1 MTPAEPPPTLIR
13 PGVPDR
19 EVERFA
25 LDADVTVYW
34 PWVRPCWEGQMT
46 LTPDAATRII
56 TDARAAAA
64 LVGSDAEAVALA
76 EQITRRINRLRAQR
90 WEPYP
95 WQHPHL
101 HPDGW
106 VSQRAPGVCDE
117 RCYQLPAVP
126 IPAQGAWLGYGG
138 RGTGKTEEAARYVNE
153 HAEGPPCDPRLPG
166 GHRIVII
173 APTQPDAVDSCVTG
187 PSGLQTINPDVK
199 LVTTK
204 EGTLVRWPNR
214 ARARVVGGHSPD
226 DVERLRAAGN
236 TCVAQG
242 TLIATEHGRRRVEN
256 VRVGDRVWTRTGLRT
271 VVRAEPAGVRP
282 VMRLGPL
289 WLTGDHPVARPDGT
303 FSRADTGDGN
313 VLMWAKH
320 DESSTTASRGT
331 NETAAT
337 GRTADTDCS
346 TGTSMSVRSDRSP
359 TAGTFITTTS
369 IPATTSP
376 ATSSLST
383 LTHTETRTDHT
394 TVNGTSPAVT
404 RQSQLALRSSRRASS
419 AASTG
424 PRSGR
429 APSPGSAHR
438 SAVTPA
444 PRHEHTS
451 SGCAACAARRSPQP
465 AGHRPGPVPRRVAV
479 APPTLHVTVYDL
491 AVEGHHEFYADGVL
505 VGNCLVW
512 VEEAAA
518 IRRLREVLDI
528 SAFGLRVGNHA
539 HYVITS
545 TPKNRPEMVEV
556 KNRATVITKG
566 RTRDA
571 HRLPADV
578 RRVWEE
584 RFGGTTLGRQELDA
598 EELQD
603 IEGALWVAHRPDL
616 VDGEPNRDDR
626 PGIENTRVRIEEYGW
641 RSHNPDTPLP
651 HVRHLMQRVIVGVD
665 PPGGR
670 TEAGIVVNGAIGN
683 HGYTLADLSIAA
695 GPDTW
700 ARRAIQAVTDY
711 GAIGLAVELTYG
723 GDNISRVIESAAEG
737 MGIVCPPIFP
747 VPTKVGKKLRAEPIV
762 ALYQQSRWHH
772 VGYFPEL
779 ESEQTAWVEAETK
792 ESPNRLD
799 AHVHAATW
807 LLISARSSS
816 AGSAAKRRIPG
827 R

>member
-1 MTPAEPPPTLIR
+1 
-13 PGVPDR
+13 
-19 EVERFA
+19 
-25 LDADVTVYW
+25 
-34 PWVRPCWEGQMT
+34 MT
-46 LTPDAATRII
+46 LRPDTAQQII
-56 TDARAAAA
+56 TDARIAYT
-64 LVGSDAEAVALA
+64 LVSSDAEAVALA
-76 EQITRRINRLRAQR
+76 EQITRRVNRLRAQR

-101 HPDGW
+101 HPAGW

-138 RGTGKTEEAARYVNE
+138 RGTGKTEQAARYVNE
-153 HAEGPPCDPRLPG
+153 HAEGPACDPRLPG
-166 GHRIVII
+166 GHRIVIV

-236 TCVAQG
+236 TC
-242 TLIATEHGRRRVEN
+242 
-256 VRVGDRVWTRTGLRT
+256 
-271 VVRAEPAGVRP
+271 
-282 VMRLGPL
+282 
-289 WLTGDHPVARPDGT
+289 
-303 FSRADTGDGN
+303 
-313 VLMWAKH
+313 
-320 DESSTTASRGT
+320 
-331 NETAAT
+331 
-337 GRTADTDCS
+337 
-346 TGTSMSVRSDRSP
+346 
-359 TAGTFITTTS
+359 
-369 IPATTSP
+369 
-376 ATSSLST
+376 
-383 LTHTETRTDHT
+383 
-394 TVNGTSPAVT
+394 
-404 RQSQLALRSSRRASS
+404 
-419 AASTG
+419 
-424 PRSGR
+424 
-429 APSPGSAHR
+429 
-438 SAVTPA
+438 
-444 PRHEHTS
+444 
-451 SGCAACAARRSPQP
+451 
-465 AGHRPGPVPRRVAV
+465 
-479 APPTLHVTVYDL
+479 
-491 AVEGHHEFYADGVL
+491 
-505 VGNCLVW
+505 LVW

-518 IRRLREVLDI
+518 IRRLQAVLDI
-528 SAFGLRVGNHA
+528 SAFGLRVGDHA

-556 KNRATVITKG
+556 KSRATVITKG

-571 HRLPADV
+571 TRLHAAT
-578 RRVWEE
+578 RKAWED

-598 EELQD
+598 EELTD
-603 IEGALWVAHRPDL
+603 VEGALWVAKREPL
-616 VDGEPNRDDR
+616 VDGKPNRDDR
-626 PGIENTRVRIEEYGW
+626 PGIENTRVSPDEYGW
-641 RSHNPDTPLP
+641 RSHDPDAPLP

-700 ARRAIQAVTDY
+700 ARRAIQACIDY
-711 GAIGLAVELTYG
+711 GSIGIALETAYG
-723 GDNISRVIESAAEG
+723 GDNVERVIESAAEG
-737 MGIVCPPIFP
+737 LGVLCPSIFR

-779 ESEQTAWVEAETK
+779 ESEQTTWVEAETK

-807 LLISARSSS
+807 LLISARSST